1 MRGTMLGERE
11 IGRRELLR
19 LGLLVGLVG
28 LTGCARGS
36 ASPLLRATPE
46 TLPKKWRRIL
56 PKPWSYKPL
65 DTDLGSQP
73 FGSAL
78 EQGADLLALG
88 DGWLASLPVKELQ
101 SINAAAL
108 QDRFDDVQARSF
120 MASLGPALGSRVLP
134 VGVSPWVLLFR
145 QGDHWLSQAR
155 SSWQVLLDPAL
166 KGRVVLPQSPRL
178 VMALAERMEVP
189 DGLRLL
195 RTQAYAS
202 DDRQALNWLIQGNA
216 RVAVLPLQR
225 CLNSLRRDPRLS
237 VVLPNSGAPLNWTVL
252 VRSAMTREPIPQS
265 WVEQSWQQ
273 PLLGQ
278 LLAGGWIPP
287 LPRAELH
294 IALATIPKSYQSIVL
309 PSQEVWSRCWSL
321 PPLTSAQQV
330 ELDQLWHQS
339 TP

>member
-1 MRGTMLGERE
+1 MSGTMPGQRE
-11 IGRRELLR
+11 LGRRELLR
-19 LGLLVGLVG
+19 LGLFAGLIG
-28 LTGCARGS
+28 LAGCGRGS
-36 ASPLLRATPE
+36 EAPLLRATPE

-65 DTDLGSQP
+65 NADLGREP
-73 FGSAL
+73 FSSAL

-88 DGWLASLPVKELQ
+88 DGWLASLPEQELQ
-101 SINAAAL
+101 PIDAAAL
-108 QDRFDDVQARSF
+108 KDRLDDLQARTF
-120 MASLGPALGSRVLP
+120 MASLGPALHSRVLP

-145 QGDHWLSQAR
+145 QGDPWLSQAR

-178 VMALAERMEVP
+178 LMALAERMEVP

-202 DDRQALNWLIQGNA
+202 DDRQGLNWLTQGKA
-216 RVAVLPLQR
+216 RVAVLPLQH
-225 CLNSLRRDPRLS
+225 CMHSLRRDPRLS

-252 VRSAMTREPIPQS
+252 VRSALTREPLPQS
-265 WVEQSWQQ
+265 WVKQSWDK

-294 IALATIPKSYQSIVL
+294 RALGTIPKAYQSIVL

-321 PPLTSAQQV
+321 PPLTATQQV
-330 ELDQLWHQS
+330 ELEQRWSQS